1 LCHQFIAGQC
11 IRPPPAPRSFGT
23 GCAERKFKLVDATYR
38 SDFKKLNELNFARFE
53 AKLGELRA
61 ELKSEIEKGLKE
73 QTRYMFLA
81 WASLMAAI
89 IWKG

>member
-1 LCHQFIAGQC
+1 
-11 IRPPPAPRSFGT
+11 
-23 GCAERKFKLVDATYR
+23 VDATYR